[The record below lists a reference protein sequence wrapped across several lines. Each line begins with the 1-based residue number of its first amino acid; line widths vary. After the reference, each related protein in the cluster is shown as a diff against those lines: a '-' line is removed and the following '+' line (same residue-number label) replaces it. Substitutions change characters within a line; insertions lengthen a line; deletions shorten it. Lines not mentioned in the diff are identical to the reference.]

1 MGSRVSVGHG
11 VVVLALLASGLLALG
26 LGVSADDGAAVLLP
40 SCCGGWT
47 PPAGAHM
54 GQAPSEKGTIE
65 IRGLGTFPFDPSQIQ
80 AQREGLFRPG
90 QFSVFDV
97 LVALAKAG
105 TIPMEYTYDES
116 MGTYVILS
124 LNGKTGWWYDAHY
137 AGGTFE
143 RPVVRM
149 DEYPVKDGM
158 AIQLYLESPE
168 RLAAIYKDYAD
179 QVARFKANAGRLII
193 PKVRVRAP
201 QGTITFD
208 DVLVTA
214 HNIRADVY
222 QPGVITA
229 LDVLLSL
236 GEEGKLG
243 SLTLSWRD
251 RMQEEEE
258 VVVGNYYVDQIQT
271 DGFSTVPSESST
283 YMHEVGSVALVGFLT
298 SHEHMSSHVH
308 LASDVEVLTSP
319 EYVEFQWSTL

>member
-1 MGSRVSVGHG
+1 MGSRKSIGRGAVAVF
-11 VVVLALLASGLLALG
+11 VLAGALLASGF
-26 LGVSADDGAAVLLP
+26 GVSADEGASVVLP

-47 PPAGAHM
+47 PPAGAHT
-54 GQAPSEKGTIE
+54 GQAPSEKGSIE
-65 IRGLGTFPFDPSQIQ
+65 IRGLGTFAYDPGQIQ

-124 LNGKTGWWYDAHY
+124 LNGKSGWWYDAHY
-137 AGGTFE
+137 AGGAFE

-179 QVARFKANAGRLII
+179 QVARFKTNAGRVII

-201 QGTITFD
+201 QGTLTFD

-214 HNIRADVY
+214 HNVRADVF
-222 QPGVITA
+222 QTGVITV

-236 GEEGKLG
+236 GEEGKLQ

-251 RMQEEEE
+251 RMESEG
-258 VVVGNYYVDQIQT
+258 VVGNYYVDQIQT
-271 DGFSTVPSESST
+271 DGFSTVMSESTT
-283 YMHEVGSVALVGFLT
+283 YMHEVASTSLVGFLT

-308 LASDVEVLTSP
+308 LASDAEVLTSP
-319 EYVEFQWSTL
+319 EYVEFQWSSL

>member
-1 MGSRVSVGHG
+1 MGSRKTTGCGMVVLVLLAGALVAFGLAVSAEEGAG
-11 VVVLALLASGLLALG
+11 VV
-26 LGVSADDGAAVLLP
+26 LP

-47 PPAGAHM
+47 PPAGAHA
-54 GQAPSEKGTIE
+54 GQASSEKGSIE
-65 IRGLGTFPFDPSQIQ
+65 IRGLGTFPFDPSQIH
-80 AQREGLFRPG
+80 ALREGLFRPG

-116 MGTYVILS
+116 MGTYLILS

-137 AGGTFE
+137 AGGAFE

-179 QVARFKANAGRLII
+179 QVARLKANAGRMII

-201 QGTITFD
+201 QGTLTFE
-208 DVLVTA
+208 DVTVTA
-214 HNIRADVY
+214 HNVRADVF
-222 QPGVITA
+222 QTGVVTV

-236 GEEGKLG
+236 GEQGKLE
-243 SLTLSWRD
+243 SVTLSWRD
-251 RMQEEEE
+251 RMESE
-258 VVVGNYYVDQIQT
+258 VVVGNYYVDQIRT
-271 DGFSTVPSESST
+271 DGFSTVASESST
-283 YMHEVGSVALVGFLT
+283 YMHEVGSTALVGFLT
-298 SHEHMSSHVH
+298 SHEHMTSHVH

-319 EYVEFQWSTL
+319 EYVEFQWSSL